1 MQTKWTKAE
10 DRQLR
15 KLYPR
20 HVTSEV
26 ACALDRSEGSVKKRA
41 GRLGITKTKKYL
53 RSLGRRV

>member
-1 MQTKWTKAE
+1 MQEKWTKKE
-10 DRQLR
+10 DQQLR

-20 HVTSEV
+20 YLTSDV
-26 ACALDRSEGSVKKRA
+26 ARELDRSEGSVKKRA